1 MGDRQ
6 KKLAGFSFG
15 LLLTF
20 ATLITWLQPAAAANA
35 QDADQI
41 ARGAYLARVGDCVA
55 CHTSRRDQPFAGGL
69 AMETPFGT
77 IYSTNIT
84 PDIKHGIGSYSYDDF
99 AAAMRK
105 GVAKDGH
112 LLYPAM
118 PYPSFSKVSDTD
130 IRALYAY
137 FMHGVRPIGQPNTET
152 RLRFPFNLRVML
164 TGWNLLFR
172 PSGAYREDPAQSAAW
187 NRGAYLVQGL
197 AHCGACHTPHGPM
210 GQEKAFD
217 ARGTDLYL
225 SGYTLAGWHA
235 PDLRPGHGNGAG
247 ELTRD
252 TIVQLLRTGRS
263 HGSATFGGM
272 SEVVENST
280 QYFSDADLE
289 AVADYLG
296 NLGPGRAP
304 QTAAA
309 PTVRSDTAAELRS
322 GVTQTSGALLYLN
335 NCNACHRSDGSGAMK
350 AFPALAGNTVV
361 TSDDPSSVIHVIL
374 TGSRMPSTR
383 SDPAPLAMPAFGWRL
398 SDLQV
403 AELATFVRESWGNRA
418 GKVSASDVAKVRQ
431 QVDPAQWKRI
441 RAGVANEVTDNRA
454 PGAPGK

>member
-1 MGDRQ
+1 MDKQRT
-6 KKLAGFSFG
+6 KPAMTSFG

-20 ATLITWLQPAAAANA
+20 ATLATWLQPAAANA
-35 QDADQI
+35 QEAAQI

-69 AMETPFGT
+69 PMETPFGT

-84 PDIKHGIGSYSYDDF
+84 PDLRHGIGSYSYDDF
-99 AAAMRK
+99 ADALRK

-130 IRALYAY
+130 TRALYAY
-137 FMHGVRPIGQPNTET
+137 FMHGVRPIDQPNPQT
-152 RLRFPFNLRVML
+152 RLHFPFNLRVML

-172 PSGAYREDPAQSAAW
+172 PAGAYRADPAQGAAW

-197 AHCGACHTPHGPM
+197 AHCGACHTPHGVM
-210 GQEKAFD
+210 GEEKAFD

-235 PDLRPGHGNGAG
+235 PDLRAGHGTG
-247 ELTRD
+247 ERSRD
-252 TIVQLLRTGRS
+252 SIVQLLRTGRS

-280 QYFSDADLE
+280 QYFSDADLH

-296 NLGPGRAP
+296 SLHPDRAP
-304 QTAAA
+304 PTPAA
-309 PTVRSDTAAELRS
+309 PPVKPDATTALRS
-322 GVTQTSGALLYLN
+322 GVTPTGGALLYLD

-350 AFPALAGNTVV
+350 AFPALAGNAVV

-398 SDLQV
+398 SDPQV
-403 AELATFVRESWGNRA
+403 AELATFVRSSWGNRGSPVNA
-418 GKVSASDVAKVRQ
+418 ADVAKVRQ
-431 QVDPAQWKRI
+431 QVDPAQLKRI
-441 RAGVANEVTDNRA
+441 RAAVTNEVTDD
-454 PGAPGK
+454 GAPGPTGK

>member
-1 MGDRQ
+1 MGARR
-6 KKLAGFSFG
+6 KKPAGITFG

-20 ATLITWLQPAAAANA
+20 ATLVTWIQPAAANA

-41 ARGAYLARVGDCVA
+41 ARGAYLARAGDCVA

-69 AMETPFGT
+69 PMETPFGT

-137 FMHGVRPIGQPNTET
+137 FMHGVPPISRPNTET
-152 RLRFPFNLRVML
+152 RLHFPFNLRVLL

-172 PSGAYREDPAQSAAW
+172 PGGAYREDPAQSAAW

-217 ARGTDLYL
+217 ERGTDLYL

-235 PDLRPGHGNGAG
+235 PDLRPGHGAG

-263 HGSATFGGM
+263 HGNATFGGM

-280 QYFSDADLE
+280 QYFSDADLG

-296 NLGPGRAP
+296 SLRPARAP
-304 QTAAA
+304 QTPAAPPINANAAA
-309 PTVRSDTAAELRS
+309 ALRS
-322 GVTQTSGALLYLN
+322 GVAPTSGALLYLN

-350 AFPALAGNTVV
+350 AFPALAGNAEVS
-361 TSDDPSSVIHVIL
+361 SDDPSSVIHVIL

-403 AELATFVRESWGNRA
+403 AELATFIRESWGNRA
-418 GKVSASDVAKVRQ
+418 GKVTASDVAKVRRQ
-431 QVDPAQWKRI
+431 IDPAQLQRI
-441 RAGVANEVTDNRA
+441 RAAVANEVTDDAAR
-454 PGAPGK
+454 GSTGK

>member
-1 MGDRQ
+1 MGKRRT
-6 KKLAGFSFG
+6 KLAGIPFG

-20 ATLITWLQPAAAANA
+20 ATLATWLQPVAANA

-55 CHTSRRDQPFAGGL
+55 CHTARHDQPFAGGL
-69 AMETPFGT
+69 PMETPFGT

-84 PDIKHGIGSYSYDDF
+84 PDTKHGIGSYSYDDF
-99 AAAMRK
+99 AAALRK

-118 PYPSFSKVSDTD
+118 PYPSFSKVSDADT
-130 IRALYAY
+130 RALYAY
-137 FMHGVRPIGQPNTET
+137 FMHGVRPISQPNPET
-152 RLRFPFNLRVML
+152 RLHFPFNLRVLL

-172 PSGAYREDPAQSAAW
+172 PSGAYREDPAQSTTW

-197 AHCGACHTPHGPM
+197 AHCGACHTPHGLM

-217 ARGTDLYL
+217 AHGSDLYL

-235 PDLRPGHGNGAG
+235 PDLRAGHGNGAG
-247 ELTRD
+247 ALTRD
-252 TIVQLLRTGRS
+252 SIVQLLRTGRS

-280 QYFSDADLE
+280 QYFSDADLG

-296 NLGPGRAP
+296 SLGPGRTP
-304 QTAAA
+304 QTSAA
-309 PTVRSDTAAELRS
+309 PPAKPDTTAALRS
-322 GVTQTSGALLYLN
+322 GVTPTGGALLYLN

-350 AFPALAGNTVV
+350 AFPALAGNEVV

-374 TGSRMPSTR
+374 TGSRMASTR

-403 AELATFVRESWGNRA
+403 AELATFVRDSWGNRA
-418 GKVSASDVAKVRQ
+418 GQVSASDVAKVRR
-431 QVDPAQWKRI
+431 QVDPAQLKRI
-441 RAGVANEVTDNRA
+441 RAAVANEVTDDGV
-454 PGAPGK
+454 PGSTGK

>member
-1 MGDRQ
+1 MGERY
-6 KKLAGFSFG
+6 KKLAGISFG
-15 LLLTF
+15 LLCTF
-20 ATLITWLQPAAAANA
+20 VTLATWLPPADANA
-35 QDADQI
+35 QDAGQI

-69 AMETPFGT
+69 PMETPFGT

-84 PDIKHGIGSYSYDDF
+84 PDTTHGIGRYSYDEF
-99 AAAMRK
+99 AAALRK

-118 PYPSFSKVSDTD
+118 PYPSFSKVSDADT
-130 IRALYAY
+130 RALYAY

-152 RLRFPFNLRVML
+152 RLHIPFNLRVL
-164 TGWNLLFR
+164 LAGWNLLFR
-172 PSGAYREDPAQSAAW
+172 PSGTYREDPTQSATW

-210 GQEKAFD
+210 GQEKALD

-235 PDLRPGHGNGAG
+235 PDLRPGGGNGAG
-247 ELTRD
+247 ERTRD
-252 TIVQLLRTGRS
+252 SIVQLLRTGRS
-263 HGSATFGGM
+263 HGSAAFGEM

-280 QYFSDADLE
+280 QYFSDADLA
-289 AVADYLG
+289 AVADYLVS
-296 NLGPGRAP
+296 LGPGRATRTSAAP
-304 QTAAA
+304 PVKSDTTAA
-309 PTVRSDTAAELRS
+309 LRS
-322 GVTQTSGALLYLN
+322 GVTPTGGALLYLD

-350 AFPALAGNTVV
+350 AFPALAGNAVV

-398 SDLQV
+398 SDMQV
-403 AELATFVRESWGNRA
+403 AELATFVRGSWGNRA
-418 GKVSASDVAKVRQ
+418 GTVSASDVAKVRR
-431 QVDPAQWKRI
+431 QVDPAQLKRI
-441 RAGVANEVTDNRA
+441 RAAVTNEVTDD
-454 PGAPGK
+454 GAPGSTGK

>member
-1 MGDRQ
+1 MGVRRTR
-6 KKLAGFSFG
+6 LAGISFG

-20 ATLITWLQPAAAANA
+20 ATLATWLQPAAANA

-69 AMETPFGT
+69 PMETPFGT

-130 IRALYAY
+130 TRALYAY

-152 RLRFPFNLRVML
+152 RLHFPFNLRVLL

-172 PSGAYREDPAQSAAW
+172 PDGAYREDPAQSAAW

-197 AHCGACHTPHGPM
+197 AHCGACHTPHGLM
-210 GQEKAFD
+210 GQEKTFD
-217 ARGTDLYL
+217 ERGTGLYL

-235 PDLRPGHGNGAG
+235 PDLRPGRGNGAG
-247 ELTRD
+247 GLTRD

-280 QYFSDADLE
+280 QYFSDADLGT
-289 AVADYLG
+289 VADYLG
-296 NLGPGRAP
+296 SLPGRTPQTPAAP
-304 QTAAA
+304 PVKADTAAA
-309 PTVRSDTAAELRS
+309 LRS
-322 GVTQTSGALLYLN
+322 GVAPTRGALLYLN

-350 AFPALAGNTVV
+350 AFPALAGNAVV
-361 TSDDPSSVIHVIL
+361 SSDDPSSVIHVIL

-383 SDPAPLAMPAFGWRL
+383 TDPAPLAMPAFGWRL
-398 SDLQV
+398 SDMQV
-403 AELATFVRESWGNRA
+403 AELATFVRDSWGNRA
-418 GKVSASDVAKVRQ
+418 GKVSASDVAKVRRQ
-431 QVDPAQWKRI
+431 IDPVQWKRI
-441 RAGVANEVTDNRA
+441 RAAVANEVTDDDA
-454 PGAPGK
+454 PGSTGK

>member
-1 MGDRQ
+1 MGERR
-6 KKLAGFSFG
+6 KKPAGIPFG

-20 ATLITWLQPAAAANA
+20 ATLVAWLQPAAANA

-69 AMETPFGT
+69 PMETPFGT

-84 PDIKHGIGSYSYDDF
+84 PDVKHGIGSYSYDDF
-99 AAAMRK
+99 AAAMRQ

-130 IRALYAY
+130 TRALYAY

-152 RLRFPFNLRVML
+152 RLHFPFNLRILL

-172 PSGAYREDPAQSAAW
+172 PDGTYREDPSQGAAW

-197 AHCGACHTPHGPM
+197 AHCGACHTPHGLT
-210 GQEKAFD
+210 GQEKALD
-217 ARGTDLYL
+217 ARGSGLYL

-235 PDLRPGHGNGAG
+235 PDLRPGAG
-247 ELTRD
+247 KLTRD
-252 TIVQLLRTGRS
+252 SIVQLLRTGRS

-296 NLGPGRAP
+296 SLGRGRAP
-304 QTAAA
+304 RTSAA
-309 PTVRSDTAAELRS
+309 PPARSDTTAALRS
-322 GVTQTSGALLYLN
+322 GVTPTAGALLYLD

-350 AFPALAGNTVV
+350 AFPALAGNEVV

-398 SDLQV
+398 SDTQV
-403 AELATFVRESWGNRA
+403 AELATFVRDSWSNRA
-418 GKVSASDVAKVRQ
+418 GQVSASDVAKVRRQ
-431 QVDPAQWKRI
+431 IDPAQFKRI
-441 RAGVANEVTDNRA
+441 RAAVASEVTDDDGPRST
-454 PGAPGK
+454 GK

>member
-1 MGDRQ
+1 MSERRT
-6 KKLAGFSFG
+6 KLAGIPFG

-20 ATLITWLQPAAAANA
+20 AALATWLQPAAANA
-35 QDADQI
+35 QDAAQI

-55 CHTSRRDQPFAGGL
+55 CHTARRDQPFAGGL
-69 AMETPFGT
+69 PMETPFGT

-84 PDIKHGIGSYSYDDF
+84 PDIKHGIGNYSYDDF
-99 AAAMRK
+99 AAALRK

-130 IRALYAY
+130 TRALYAY
-137 FMHGVRPIGQPNTET
+137 FMHGVRPIGQPNPET
-152 RLRFPFNLRVML
+152 RLHFPFNLRVLL

-172 PSGAYREDPAQSAAW
+172 PSGAYRQDPAQSTTW

-197 AHCGACHTPHGPM
+197 AHCGACHTPHGLM

-235 PDLRPGHGNGAG
+235 PDLRAGRGSGAG
-247 ELTRD
+247 ALTRER
-252 TIVQLLRTGRS
+252 IVQLLRTGRS

-280 QYFSDADLE
+280 QYFSDADLG
-289 AVADYLG
+289 AVAEYLG
-296 NLGPGRAP
+296 SLDPERAP
-304 QTAAA
+304 RTAAA
-309 PTVRSDTAAELRS
+309 PSPKPDTAASLRA
-322 GVTQTSGALLYLN
+322 GVTPTGGALLYLN

-350 AFPALAGNTVV
+350 AFPALAGNEMV

-403 AELATFVRESWGNRA
+403 AQLATFVRDSWGNRA
-418 GKVSASDVAKVRQ
+418 GPVSASDVAKVRRQ
-431 QVDPAQWKRI
+431 IDPAQLKRI
-441 RAGVANEVTDNRA
+441 STAVANEVSDG
-454 PGAPGK
+454 GAPGSTGK